1 MSRLSKAKLLFPEL
15 DLCYVFAGRTNWGEE
30 DMNTGKINVTFRN
43 MDHSAVIEEHI
54 RRQLDRLEKFL
65 KQERTPISVEM
76 IIEAKPVHSHHI
88 IELRVNT
95 PHFHEVV
102 KDEGPDMYLVID
114 SVISTMNNQIRRLKE
129 RMLDDR
135 KDGSKRSL

>member
-1 MSRLSKAKLLFPEL
+1 MDGANI
-15 DLCYVFAGRTNWGEE
+15 V
-30 DMNTGKINVTFRN
+30 VTFRH
-43 MDHSAVIEEHI
+43 MDHSPVIDEHV
-54 RRQLDRLEKFL
+54 RKQLDRLEKFL
-65 KQERTPISVEM
+65 EQERTPVSVEM

-102 KDEGPDMYLVID
+102 KDEGSDMYLVID
-114 SVISTMNNQIRRLKE
+114 SVITTMNNQLRRLKE

-135 KDGSKRSL
+135 KDISKRTL

>member
-1 MSRLSKAKLLFPEL
+1 MDGANI
-15 DLCYVFAGRTNWGEE
+15 V
-30 DMNTGKINVTFRN
+30 VTFRH
-43 MDHSAVIEEHI
+43 MDHSPVIDEHV
-54 RRQLDRLEKFL
+54 RKQLDRLEKFL
-65 KQERTPISVEM
+65 EQERTPISVEM
-76 IIEAKPVHSHHI
+76 VIEAQPIHSHHL

-114 SVISTMNNQIRRLKE
+114 SVITTMNNQLRRLKE

-135 KDGSKRSL
+135 KEVSKRTL